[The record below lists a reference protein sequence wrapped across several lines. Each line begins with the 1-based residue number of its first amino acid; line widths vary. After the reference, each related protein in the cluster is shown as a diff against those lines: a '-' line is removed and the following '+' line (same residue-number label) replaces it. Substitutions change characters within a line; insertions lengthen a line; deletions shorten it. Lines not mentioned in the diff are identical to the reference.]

1 MDVVVIK
8 PIQPQP
14 SLIAPGAAQLLDYFL
29 FFCICI
35 LCAAFEMLTCPV
47 QTRRV
52 LLQQAAALQLERV
65 CSLTL
70 GQPVNYVSAA
80 VDITDGNVAI
90 PNQNPKPQTI
100 PQTSKPPD
108 ACSMTR
114 LQDACSMTR
123 LQGAWWTANVSVPRS
138 QVGVVA
144 VGSKVTPLARAAFLC
159 RRHSWPMMLS
169 LRALCDQAR
178 CIVQLMSYGT

>member
-8 PIQPQP
+8 PIPQ

-80 VDITDGNVAI
+80 VDITDGNVAT
-90 PNQNPKPQTI
+90 PNQNLKPRTI
-100 PQTSKPPD
+100 PQTSKPSD
-108 ACSMTR
+108 ACSV
-114 LQDACSMTR
+114 TR